1 MTLAWASKASKW
13 IILSIWTLIVVI
25 PLIILVSVSVKS
37 PQDLLYTTLGFPK
50 DFMWDNFAEAWKT
63 ASLGMA
69 FGNSILITGLSILG
83 VVLAS
88 SFAAYPLARVKS
100 KFISTLFLY
109 FIAGIMVPFQLSMI
123 PLYKLLKF
131 LHLINTHQGVILIF
145 IAMSIPFSIFL
156 YTGFL
161 KGIPKELEESA
172 LIDGCGPFRTF
183 AVIIFPLIKPVTA
196 SVIITN
202 SLSIWNDFLVPLLF
216 LQEKTSR
223 TIPMAIFTFTGQY
236 NSSWNMIFSA
246 ILLGTLPLIIT
257 FLLLQ
262 KHFIKGLV
270 GGAVK
275 G

>member
-1 MTLAWASKASKW
+1 MTLAWAGKASKI
-13 IILSIWTLIVVI
+13 IILAAWALIVSI
-25 PLIILVSVSVKS
+25 PFLILVTVTVKS
-37 PQDLLYTTLGFPK
+37 PQDLLHTTLGFPK
-50 DFMWDNFAEAWKT
+50 VFMWSNFAEAWRT

-69 FGNSILITGLSILG
+69 FGNSILITGLAIVG
-83 VVLAS
+83 IVLAS
-88 SFAAYPLARVKS
+88 SFAAYPLARVKTKFTS
-100 KFISTLFLY
+100 TMFLFFIS
-109 FIAGIMVPFQLSMI
+109 GIMVPFQLSMI

-183 AVIIFPLIKPVTA
+183 AVIIFPLMKPVTA

-216 LQEKTSR
+216 LQAKTSR

-236 NSSWNMIFSA
+236 NNSWNMIFAA

-257 FLLLQ
+257 FLFLQ
-262 KHFIKGLV
+262 KHFIKGIV

>member
-1 MTLAWASKASKW
+1 MTLRWASRASKFM
-13 IILSIWTLIVVI
+13 ILCVWALIVII
-25 PLIILVSVSVKS
+25 PLFVLVSVTVKS
-37 PQDLLYTTLGFPK
+37 PQDLMSTTLGFPK
-50 DFMWDNFAEAWKT
+50 VFRWSNFAEAWET

-69 FGNSILITGLSILG
+69 FGNSIIITGISLIGL
-83 VVLAS
+83 VLAS
-88 SFAAYPLARVKS
+88 SLAAYPLARVKT
-100 KFISTLFLY
+100 KFMNIAFIFFIS
-109 FIAGIMVPFQLSMI
+109 GIMIPFQLSMI

-131 LHLINTHQGVILIF
+131 LHLINTHQGVILIYV
-145 IAMSIPFSIFL
+145 AMAVPFSIFL
-156 YTGFL
+156 YTGFV

-183 AVIIFPLIKPVTA
+183 AVIIFPLLKPVTA

-202 SLSIWNDFLVPLLF
+202 SLFIWNDFLVPLLF
-216 LQEKTSR
+216 LQEKVSR

-236 NSSWNMIFSA
+236 NSSWNMIFAA